1 MEELRKAVLVK
12 LHNCAAVP
20 IVLFD
25 LHVVGSNVAF
35 SVFSVFIDSSAS
47 TSSFVPFIQGG
58 EIGADNPLLKTTRD
72 DPHTYKYGSGV
83 WERRGLSSL

>member
-1 MEELRKAVLVK
+1 MVLLK
-12 LHNCAAVP
+12 LHNYAAVP

-25 LHVVGSNVAF
+25 LHVTGSNVAF
-35 SVFSVFIDSSAS
+35 PVFSVFIESSAS
-47 TSSFVPFIQGG
+47 TSSFVPFIQGE
-58 EIGADNPLLKTTRD
+58 EIDADNPLLKTTIRD